1 MVKTDGWLGQIS
13 GIGVTSER
21 YIRRARLN
29 VWPGLLIIFWFTNH
43 EAGLYSI
50 FFSFVM
56 QDEPCDEQYWNG
68 KSEYAK
74 NELSPQKADVRGGGM
89 KERVTNQ
96 LDSIHRDSSRN
107 HHDQQRDHFLNN
119 HGCFTPFS
127 LVLSSYRMPRTL
139 STVWKPLNERT
150 LAKNTCPYPNHWST
164 MESSLI
170 AKRGDRCVHKLLI
183 VGAGRGGTALIK
195 MLNQMD
201 RLKIV
206 AVVDHRP
213 DAPGLALARSLGI
226 HVDTD
231 YRPYLEADLDVILE
245 ATGDLAEYKHL
256 KHLKKEKT
264 VLIPGTFT
272 RIVMKLIRERDKLI
286 AVMMQNQ
293 RERETMLDSTHDA
306 IIGVNRQGII
316 TLFNQAAE
324 RLMGIDASEVLDTK
338 VSERIP
344 NTRLHI
350 VLETGSPE
358 LNQEQIL
365 PNQTRIITNRV
376 PVRNDR
382 DEVVGAVAIFR
393 DITEVMA
400 LAEEV
405 TDLKEL
411 QSMMQAIIQSS
422 DEAISVVDKDGN
434 GLLINPAYT
443 RITGLSPEDIIGK
456 PATVDISE
464 GDSMHMQVLKTK
476 KPVRGVPM
484 KLGPKRKDVVVNVAP
499 VMVDG
504 ELKGSVGVIHDVS
517 EFKRLSEE
525 LEKARRI
532 IRTLEA
538 KYSFADIIGYSD
550 PMKVAIEQA
559 KKAALTP
566 ATVLLRGESGTGKEL
581 FAHAIHNASE
591 RKYKQFIRVNCAAI
605 SETLLESELFG
616 YEEGAFTGARRGG
629 KRGLF
634 EEASGGTIFL
644 DEIGELSMSMQVM
657 LLRVLQERE
666 VVRVGGTKPVEI
678 DVRIIAA
685 THVNLE
691 SAIGAGR
698 FREDLYYRL
707 QVFPIHIPSLRQ
719 RLEDIQPI
727 AMHLLRKAN
736 LEYGRNVE
744 EIHPDTLQMLFE
756 YQWPGNVREL
766 ENVIGRAMIHM
777 KINERI
783 ILPEHLPPLE
793 RRIVGTAKELPE
805 KQGSSGKTLKEAVE
819 EAEREHILRELA
831 AARGN
836 RTVAA
841 KRLGIAIRSLYYKM
855 EKLGIM
861 EEQM

>member
-1 MVKTDGWLGQIS
+1 M
-13 GIGVTSER
+13 VTSM
-21 YIRRARLN
+21 IA
-29 VWPGLLIIFWFTNH
+29 
-43 EAGLYSI
+43 
-50 FFSFVM
+50 
-56 QDEPCDEQYWNG
+56 
-68 KSEYAK
+68 KSEGAH
-74 NELSPQKADVRGGGM
+74 M
-89 KERVTNQ
+89 
-96 LDSIHRDSSRN
+96 
-107 HHDQQRDHFLNN
+107 
-119 HGCFTPFS
+119 
-127 LVLSSYRMPRTL
+127 
-139 STVWKPLNERT
+139 
-150 LAKNTCPYPNHWST
+150 
-164 MESSLI
+164 
-170 AKRGDRCVHKLLI
+170 HKLLI
-183 VGAGRGGTALIK
+183 VGAGRGGTALLR
-195 MLNQMD
+195 MLNQME
-201 RLKIV
+201 RIEIV

-213 DAPGLALARSLGI
+213 DAPGLELARSFGI
-226 HVDTD
+226 KTDID
-231 YRPYLEADLDVILE
+231 YRPYLNADLDVILE
-245 ATGDLAEYKHL
+245 ATGDLGEYKHL
-256 KHLKKEKT
+256 RHLKQDKT

-272 RIVMKLIRERDKLI
+272 RIVLKLIRERDKLI
-286 AVMMQNQ
+286 AVMMQSG

-316 TLFNQAAE
+316 TLFNKAAE
-324 RLMGIDASEVLDTK
+324 RLMGIEASEVLDTK
-338 VSERIP
+338 VTERIP

-376 PVRNDR
+376 PVRNER
-382 DEVVGAVAIFR
+382 GEVVGAVAIFR
-393 DITEVMA
+393 DITEIMA

-411 QSMMQAIIQSS
+411 QSMLQAIIDSS
-422 DEAISVVDKDGN
+422 DEAISVVDKNGN

-443 RITGLSPEDIIGK
+443 RLTGLTPDDIIGK

-464 GDSMHMQVLKTK
+464 GESMHMQVLKTK

-484 KLGPKRKDVVVNVAP
+484 KLGHKRKDVVVNVAP

-517 EFKRLSEE
+517 EFKRLTEE

-538 KYSFADIIGYSD
+538 KYSFADIIGYSE
-550 PMKVAIEQA
+550 PMRAAIEQA
-559 KKAALTP
+559 QKAALTP

-605 SETLLESELFG
+605 SESLLESELFG

-666 VVRVGGTKPVEI
+666 VVRVGGTKPIAI
-678 DVRIIAA
+678 DVRVITA

-691 SAIGAGR
+691 SAINVGK

-707 QVFPIHIPSLRQ
+707 HVVPIQIPPLRQ
-719 RLEDIQPI
+719 RLEDIKPL
-727 AMHLLRKAN
+727 AMHLLRKYN

-744 EIHPDTLQMLFE
+744 EIDEQALQLLLS
-756 YQWPGNVREL
+756 YHWPGNVREL
-766 ENVIGRAMIHM
+766 ENVLGRAMIHM
-777 KINERI
+777 RINERI
-783 ILPEHLPPLE
+783 ILPEYLPPLD
-793 RRIVGTAKELPE
+793 RRLAAGGTDSRTSTS
-805 KQGSSGKTLKEAVE
+805 SSGKTLKEAVE
-819 EAEREHILRELA
+819 EAERQHILQELSSA
-831 AARGN
+831 GGN
-836 RTVAA
+836 RTLAA
-841 KRLGIAIRSLYYKM
+841 KRLDISIRSLYYKL

-861 EEQM
+861 EDHS